1 MIIKCAF
8 PISKNDVLSM
18 DLTLDKILAISEK
31 PGLYRLLTQTRSG
44 LLAESLIDGRKIS
57 VNIRNNIS
65 VLSEI
70 AVYTLSEELP
80 LQEVFKKIREKENGN
95 QTALSHKSS
104 RDQLEEYFFSVLPD
118 YDEDRVY
125 ASDIKKIIQWYNILH
140 SKNLLS
146 VLDSEKES
154 SEEEE

>member
-1 MIIKCAF
+1 
-8 PISKNDVLSM
+8 M
-18 DLTLDKILAISEK
+18 DLTLDKILAISQK

-44 LLAESLIDGRKIS
+44 LLAESLSDGKKIS

-70 AVYTLSEELP
+70 AVYTLTEELP
-80 LQEVFKKIREKENGN
+80 LQEVFKKIRDKENGES
-95 QTALSHKSS
+95 TSISHKSS
-104 RDQLEEYFFSVLPD
+104 RDDLEEYFFSILPD

-125 ASDIKKIIQWYNILH
+125 ASDIKKIIQWYNILQ
-140 SKNLLS
+140 SNDLLAA
-146 VLDSEKES
+146 LDSDGDQ